1 MKKVKEI
8 IETCELLQA
17 LVTVLSPKKFHYGN
31 ENVTCKIVID
41 GNAYV
46 IPEDRFAKLYQF
58 FEDELSLEKEK
69 YLKEIQKELG

>member
-1 MKKVKEI
+1 MKQIKEI

-17 LVTVLSPKKFHYGN
+17 LVSALSPKQFHYGN
-31 ENVTCKIVID
+31 ENINCIISVSALT
-41 GNAYV
+41 YL
-46 IPEDRFAKLYQF
+46 IPENRLVKLHKF